1 MRNAEWGAQGRGVAR
16 RGIPAPAERPFLTK
30 RNRSAHH
37 SAFIIQ
43 HLLFVIQHLL
53 FVIPHFPWSN

>member
-1 MRNAEWGAQGRGVAR
+1 MGGVGARVAR

-30 RNRSAHH
+30 RNRSTHH
-37 SAFIIQ
+37 STFIIQ
-43 HLLFVIQHLL
+43 HLLFIIQHLL